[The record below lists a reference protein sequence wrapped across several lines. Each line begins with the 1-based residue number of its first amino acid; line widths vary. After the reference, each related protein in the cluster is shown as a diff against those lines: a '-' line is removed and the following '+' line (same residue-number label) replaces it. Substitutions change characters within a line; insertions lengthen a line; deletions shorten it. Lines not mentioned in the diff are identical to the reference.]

1 MTTPNPELDP
11 ELDRFWAVVPAGG
24 AGTRLWPV
32 SRNGHPKFLR
42 DLTGSGRT
50 LLQDTVARV
59 QPLVEDRVLVVTGAR
74 HAEAVRR
81 QLLDTSVPTENVLA
95 EPSPRDSMA
104 AIGWAAAVLERD
116 HPGAIIGSFAADHV
130 IGDQDGFEAC
140 LVEAT
145 RVAAAGHLVTI
156 GIEPTSAATGFGYI
170 EMGEPLPGFPS
181 ARRVRSFVEKPDA
194 VRAAGYLAAG
204 NYRWNAG
211 MFMVQAGTLL
221 DLLAVEH
228 PDLAGGLRELAA
240 APERMDEIWP
250 GLQKIAIDHA
260 VAEPAAAAGQVVCVP
275 GTFEW
280 DDVGDFAALAGLDDA
295 DLVVQGDSAL
305 VQAIDSTGLVLPK
318 DRMIAVLGIEDV
330 VVVDTGDAVLVTTLA
345 HAQRV
350 KEVVTALQQRGRQD
364 LT

>member
-1 MTTPNPELDP
+1 MKTPGRRSDP
-11 ELDRFWAVVPAGG
+11 ALDRLWAVVPAGG
-24 AGTRLWPV
+24 AGTRLWPL

-59 QPLVEDRVLVVTGAR
+59 QPLVSDRVLVVTGAR
-74 HAEAVRR
+74 HVEAVRR
-81 QLLDTSVPTENVLA
+81 QLRDTGVAAGNVLA

-116 HPGAIIGSFAADHV
+116 HPEAIIGSFAADHV
-130 IGDQDGFEAC
+130 IGDQDAFEAC

-145 RVAAAGHLVTI
+145 RLAAAGHLVTI

-170 EMGEPLPGFPS
+170 EMGEPLAEFPS
-181 ARRVRSFVEKPDA
+181 ARRVQSFVEKPDA
-194 VRAAGYLAAG
+194 ERAAGYLAAG

-211 MFMVQAGTLL
+211 MFLVGAGRLL

-228 PDLAGGLRELAA
+228 PDLAAGLRDLAA
-240 APERMDEIWP
+240 TPTRMDEIWS
-250 GLQKIAIDHA
+250 GLRKIAIDHA
-260 VAEPAAAAGQVVCVP
+260 VAEPAAAAGAVVCVP
-275 GTFEW
+275 GTFSW

-295 DLVVQGDSAL
+295 EFVVQGDPAL
-305 VQAIDSTGLVLPK
+305 VQAIDATGLVLPH
-318 DRMIAVLGIEDV
+318 DRVIAVLGIEDV

-345 HAQRV
+345 QAQRV
-350 KEVVTALQQRGRQD
+350 KELVTALKERGRED